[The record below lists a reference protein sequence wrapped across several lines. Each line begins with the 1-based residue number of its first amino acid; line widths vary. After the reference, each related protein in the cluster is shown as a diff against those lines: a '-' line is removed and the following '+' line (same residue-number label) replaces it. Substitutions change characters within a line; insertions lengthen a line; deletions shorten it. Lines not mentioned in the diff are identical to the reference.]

1 MSSHSE
7 KLLAVELELRSLHV
21 LRDEMENLRG
31 TLDNVRTRLNAL
43 EQGGRSGSGATT
55 QTLGQTHTN
64 THTHW
69 TSKGSRDY
77 FCRSV
82 DALSQLNNLIDNPC
96 NLQLPWRLR

>member
-21 LRDEMENLRG
+21 LRDEMETLRG

-43 EQGGRSGSGATT
+43 EQGGRSGSGSTT
-55 QTLGQTHTN
+55 HTLGQN
-64 THTHW
+64 VYTHTHTGSSGDFY
-69 TSKGSRDY
+69 TSTYAPSQ
-77 FCRSV
+77 RS
-82 DALSQLNNLIDNPC
+82 NLTDNPC